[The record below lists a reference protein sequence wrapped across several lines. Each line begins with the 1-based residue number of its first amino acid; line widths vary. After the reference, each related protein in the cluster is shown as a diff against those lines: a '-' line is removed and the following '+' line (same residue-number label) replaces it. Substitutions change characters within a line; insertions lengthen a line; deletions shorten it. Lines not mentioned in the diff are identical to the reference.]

1 MSVENSDDEETL
13 SSEEGNR
20 RGYILQ
26 DQGIGC
32 RRQPPEGIV
41 KNPDNYETSQGVL
54 PIGNRF
60 EMKLFKGR
68 PIKTNTINGY
78 IRCLRKLGGR
88 SGLPSEPT
96 TVGLCVNDK
105 GELKNLDCFSNPTE
119 IIQYLSAKN
128 KPRTVLNYCIAICSA
143 FGDQKKYADRKKQY
157 AEKMIEINT
166 EFGNKD
172 NSVKSDAQV
181 ENWVSYPDLLKKQQE
196 LEDEV
201 YEYYLKDEL
210 SGYWNKVL
218 TWLLLSLYTLTEP
231 RRTIDYTQC
240 YVCKRLPS
248 ILNPA
253 LNYLDLQNRTFV
265 FQNYKT
271 SSVYNTQVVK
281 IPKKLNGII
290 GGYLI
295 FHPDNDKLETGEPI
309 PFICDKLGNQLCSGK
324 INDSY
329 KITRILNDIYFEDKK
344 KISVNLLRNIYA
356 THFLSKSKTD
366 KKRIAEKMGTS
377 TGMLDAIYV
386 K

>member
-1 MSVENSDDEETL
+1 MN
-13 SSEEGNR
+13 
-20 RGYILQ
+20 
-26 DQGIGC
+26 
-32 RRQPPEGIV
+32 
-41 KNPDNYETSQGVL
+41 
-54 PIGNRF
+54 
-60 EMKLFKGR
+60 LFKGR

-88 SGLPSEPT
+88 SGL
-96 TVGLCVNDK
+96 CVNDK
-105 GELKNLDCFSNPTE
+105 GELKNLDCFDNPTE
-119 IIQYLSAKN
+119 IIQYLSSKN

-143 FGDQKKYADRKKQY
+143 FGDQPKYADRKKQY
-157 AEKMIEINT
+157 TEKMIEINT

-172 NSVKSDAQV
+172 NSVKSEAQV
-181 ENWVSYPDLLKKQQE
+181 ENWVSYPDLLKKRME
-196 LEDEV
+196 LEDNV

-210 SGYWNKVL
+210 SGHWNNVL
-218 TWLLLSLYTLTEP
+218 GWLLLSLYTLTEP

-253 LNYLDLQNRTFV
+253 LNYLDLQNNTFV

-281 IPKKLNGII
+281 IPKKLHAVIA
-290 GGYLI
+290 GYLI
-295 FHPDNDKLETGEPI
+295 FHPDNILKDNILKDNILKDNILKDNEKLETGEPI

-324 INDSY
+324 INSSY
-329 KITRILNDIYFEDKK
+329 KITRILNDIYFEEKK

-377 TGMLDAIYV
+377 TQMLDDIYV